1 MHSATS
7 TAANQPKKIHPG
19 MPCLQSEFQ
28 FLQKLSYH
36 SVLRDSADV
45 QLAINLNSAIFS
57 SMMLPIKKTH
67 KNKVVANKNRHQSF
81 LVNYSKKPL

>member
-1 MHSATS
+1 MINFLDLKAS
-7 TAANQPKKIHPG
+7 KKY
-19 MPCLQSEFQ
+19 SN
-28 FLQKLSYH
+28 H